1 MIPVELMNDRYS
13 RLQETKPMT
22 RTTTKPMYS
31 HRSWTVQPNEDGY
44 GYDVVDRDG
53 EPYDWAE
60 TLQDACQLCQKEADE
75 AYEEAVLSA
84 VQEFEMS
91 ELNITSWKRS
101 QRYSESSWT
110 LCDVRHSGGVPREMR
125 GT

>member
-1 MIPVELMNDRYS
+1 MIIGVSAGNSRGISGETWHHENSPAQELGPSPKELRRKTRRNCQRRA

-60 TLQDACQLCQKEADE
+60 TLQDACQLCQKEA
-75 AYEEAVLSA
+75 
-84 VQEFEMS
+84 
-91 ELNITSWKRS
+91 
-101 QRYSESSWT
+101 
-110 LCDVRHSGGVPREMR
+110 
-125 GT
+125 